1 MKKNTKRKRGFKPG
15 DIVLTRSPAGKA
27 IPDIHVRLVEKV
39 VVNPT
44 KGKYVGIRKTMDWP
58 GYTGWEAE
66 IVYQSEAD
74 MLRKD
79 WSIPYSGPGDE
90 VFVFEENII
99 KRVLKLKQENTETKA
114 SPDSKNKRKGRRRI
128 VRTRSSAG

>member
-1 MKKNTKRKRGFKPG
+1 MKQKIKRKRSFKVG
-15 DIVLTRSPAGKA
+15 DIVLVRSPAGKA

-74 MLRKD
+74 MLRKE
-79 WSIPYSGPGDE
+79 WSIPYEGPGDSL
-90 VFVFEENII
+90 FVYENNII
-99 KRVLKLKQENTETKA
+99 KRVLKLKQNNVKTNSDA
-114 SPDSKNKRKGRRRI
+114 CSKNKKKGRRRI
-128 VRTRSSAG
+128 ACARSSDG

>member
-1 MKKNTKRKRGFKPG
+1 MKQKIKRKRSFKVG
-15 DIVLTRSPAGKA
+15 DIVLVRSPAGKA

-74 MLRKD
+74 MLRKE
-79 WSIPYSGPGDE
+79 WSIPYEGPGDSL
-90 VFVFEENII
+90 FVYENNII
-99 KRVLKLKQENTETKA
+99 KRVLKLKQNNVKTNSDA
-114 SPDSKNKRKGRRRI
+114 CSKNKKKGRRRI
-128 VRTRSSAG
+128 VRTRSSDG